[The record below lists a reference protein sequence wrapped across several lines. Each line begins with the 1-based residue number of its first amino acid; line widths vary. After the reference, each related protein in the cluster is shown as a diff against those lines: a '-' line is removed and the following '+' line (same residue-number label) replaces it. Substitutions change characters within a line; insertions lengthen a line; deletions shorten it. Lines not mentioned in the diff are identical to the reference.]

1 MTMTCTKR
9 MLPSLTLAASLGIAL
24 SLAPARAH
32 AEDDIPS
39 KEQGM
44 YGDQIALLD
53 IVGTA
58 ASGTRRGSGDVDYTR
73 KAALAEFRIGGF
85 FEEDYF
91 KTLVGAEL
99 QVALGYQGNDSYGA
113 APPPAMMP
121 APGAPAT
128 TAPYVNPTSG
138 FYMRGDVAFT
148 YALIRWNRA
157 LPGRVVMGAGG
168 GFEAGPRLR
177 GGEGGQGYALLFGR
191 LQLWPSESVG
201 LHFTAATT
209 VGSYRLEAL
218 GSIDGWTL
226 GARARWTSPARDD
239 LTQERQLEA
248 IAGLMF

>member
-1 MTMTCTKR
+1 MTMTTR
-9 MLPSLTLAASLGIAL
+9 HLPSFTLAALLGAAL
-24 SLAPARAH
+24 LFAPGHAH
-32 AEDDIPS
+32 ADDEIPS
-39 KEQGM
+39 KESGM
-44 YGDQIALLD
+44 YGEPISLVDV
-53 IVGTA
+53 VGTT

-73 KAALAEFRIGGF
+73 QAVLAEFRIGGF

-91 KTLVGAEL
+91 KTLVGLEL
-99 QVALGYQGNDSYGA
+99 QVALGYQGGNSYGA

-121 APGAPAT
+121 VPGQAAPA
-128 TAPYVNPTSG
+128 APYVDPTSG

-148 YALIRWNRA
+148 YGLIRWKRV

-201 LHFTAATT
+201 LHLTAATT

-218 GSIDGWTL
+218 GSIADWTL
-226 GARARWTSPARDD
+226 GARARFTSPARDD

-248 IAGLMF
+248 IVGLMF